1 MAHWMRPV
9 DSEYLGRSDEEL
21 VEQAQ
26 SGDDLAA
33 ECLLVK
39 YRSIIMSKA
48 KCYFIAGADRDDIM
62 QEGLIGLHKAVRD
75 FRAERGA
82 SFRPFAE
89 MCITRQVIT
98 AVKAASRQKHA
109 PLNYYLSLDKP
120 IYTDGADRQLLDV
133 LPDSRVTDPEEM
145 FLAREELTDVRNSL
159 REKLSDFE
167 YKVFLLYLREQS
179 YREIAKTLRTTPKA
193 VDNALCRVKRK
204 IETQIVL
211 SSSEY
216 TA

>member
-1 MAHWMRPV
+1 MLQWTLHTQAHYARQT
-9 DSEYLGRSDEEL
+9 DEEL
-21 VEQAQ
+21 VYAAQA
-26 SGDDLAA
+26 GDSEAGDY
-33 ECLLVK
+33 LLHK
-39 YRSIIMSKA
+39 YRPLIMSKA
-48 KCYFIAGADRDDIM
+48 KSYFIAGADRDDIL

-75 FRAERGA
+75 FCPLRGS

-120 IYTDGADRQLLDV
+120 IYSDGSDRHLLEV
-133 LPDSRVTDPEEM
+133 LPDERTTDPAEM
-145 FLAREELTDVRNSL
+145 FL
-159 REKLSDFE
+159 
-167 YKVFLLYLREQS
+167 LREQLYTVWDSLRYLLSKFEHDVFILYLNDRS
-179 YREIAKTLRTTPKA
+179 YREIAIELATTAKA

-204 IETQIVL
+204 IETKII
-211 SSSEY
+211 E